1 MNREPSSRDLVA
13 GIAWAL
19 VAGLCWG
26 ISFIAGLMLPDFSAI
41 EISAGRYIAYGV
53 FSAAALAVALK
64 TGRAAGVREPALWS
78 RALGLSLL
86 GNVVYFVA
94 VTAAVRYANAPMGSL
109 IIGMLPVAMPLAANL
124 TERTFPWSRLAIPA
138 MLMLAGLSLVHVAES
153 SPTDGVLGAGTNYWL
168 GIALYLIALLAWT
181 VYGIANARFLAR
193 RPDLDAG
200 ACASLLGVTL
210 LPVAIPV
217 LANAIL
223 SDPNVAARH
232 WGAFL
237 AVSVLLGVVAS
248 WTALVCWNRVTQLL
262 PPSIAGQLLV
272 FETIAGLGYAY
283 AWKGALPPL
292 MVLAGS
298 AALIAGVTLG
308 VRALARP

>member
-1 MNREPSSRDLVA
+1 MKRDPAPRDLAA

-53 FSAAALAVALK
+53 FSAAALFIAIK
-64 TGRAAGVREPALWS
+64 TGRGAGVREPPIWS

-124 TERTFPWSRLAIPA
+124 TERTFAWSRLAVPA
-138 MLMLAGLSLVHVAES
+138 VLMFAGLSLVHVAEK
-153 SPTDGVLGAGTNYWL
+153 SPTDSVLGAGTNYWL
-168 GIALYLIALLAWT
+168 GIALYLAALLAWT
-181 VYGIANARFLAR
+181 FYGIANARFLAR

-200 ACASLLGVTL
+200 AWASLQGVTL
-210 LPVAIPV
+210 LPIAIPV
-217 LANAIL
+217 LAFAIAT
-223 SDPNVAARH
+223 DPNAAVRA
-232 WGAFL
+232 WGSFL
-237 AVSVLLGVVAS
+237 AVSILLGVVAS

-262 PPSIAGQLLV
+262 PASIAGQLLV

-292 MVLAGS
+292 MVVAGS
-298 AALIAGVTLG
+298 AALVAGVTLG
-308 VRALARP
+308 VRAVSRR